1 MSVETSIKAIVDRFA
16 KGWQIIKSAYITG
29 TDFWNQAD
37 AASDMTFENR
47 MRGIYATELDT
58 GLQSADFATV
68 TFIKNYFSQLNAY
81 FRTDLSLDSPCIE
94 KYLDTKGWRLPYEF
108 AEAWYESTGY
118 QINSQYVFGKGTR
131 PADEADPSAAGMHCF
146 QTWVYTGATGAFTVV
161 DGALVNCISPVLVT
175 STTAT
180 PGGSAHALTLTLSDN
195 ATTKTVTFT
204 PDATQYGHVLVGQ
217 QAIGAA
223 GAAAGQKDIP
233 MAATGQFAANTYVLV
248 TKSDFSISEL
258 VYVAS
263 ITENTKL
270 VATTNLIN
278 SFVENDLVLPL
289 CTNAVRQAGTLA
301 NDKAIAIWAWPD
313 RIIAL

>member
-1 MSVETSIKAIVDRFA
+1 MSVETTIQGIADRFA
-16 KGWQIIKSAYITG
+16 KGRQTTKGAFATG
-29 TDFWNQAD
+29 NDFWTRVD
-37 AASDMTFENR
+37 AAADETFENR
-47 MRGIYATELDT
+47 LKGTELTALDT
-58 GLQSADFATV
+58 ALEQAAFGSVASVKILFTLLN
-68 TFIKNYFSQLNAY
+68 TYFQ
-81 FRTDLSLDSPCIE
+81 TDLGLAAPYIE
-94 KYLDTKGWRLPYEF
+94 TYLASKGWRIPYEF
-108 AEAWYESTGY
+108 AQAWYEATGY
-118 QINSQYVFGKGTR
+118 RIASKYVFGRGTR

-146 QTWVYTGATGAFTVV
+146 QTWVYTGATGAFAVV
-161 DGALVNCISPVLVT
+161 DGALTNCMSPVLVT

-204 PDATQYGHVLVGQ
+204 PDATQYGHILVGQ

-223 GAAAGQKDIP
+223 GSAAGQKDIP
-233 MAATGQFAANTYVLV
+233 VAATAQFAANTYVLV
-248 TKSDFSISEL
+248 TKSDFSVSEL
-258 VYVAS
+258 VYIAS
-263 ITENTKL
+263 ITANTKL

-278 SFVENDLVLPL
+278 SFAQNDLVLPL